1 MPSEAQRTVELHRLT
16 GMPVLVCRDA
26 IRFGDGDR
34 KRELEH
40 LESRPRRN
48 RGGQR
53 NRRYVGVSAC
63 PKRAELGPVDGRRL
77 PPLSR
82 VD

>member
-1 MPSEAQRTVELHRLT
+1 MSGSSCEMPSEAQRTVELHRLT

-40 LESRPRRN
+40 LRRVV
-48 RGGQR
+48 RDGIVAYYG
-53 NRRYVGVSAC
+53 SAT
-63 PKRAELGPVDGRRL
+63 AVTWEY
-77 PPLSR
+77 PPALREQS
-82 VD
+82 